1 MSPSHG
7 QIGRSTI
14 MQVVGSGL
22 PPLLAFAGVLLLWQA
37 GVWLTGVHPITLPSP
52 LRVMDAMWEERE
64 ALIKG
69 VVATGAA
76 SVMGLSLSVVVGLGI
91 SILFSLSRWVRSA
104 FYPYVVFL
112 QTVPI
117 VAIAPLLITWFGYGF
132 KTIVLVASI
141 ISLFPIVSNV
151 TAGLMSIDN
160 NLRDLFRLAGAT
172 RFQELWKL
180 RLPHAMSHLVLGMR
194 VSAGLAVIG
203 AIVGEFF
210 VGTNAA
216 GFEALTDVVEYFTGR
231 RVGAF
236 SGLGTVMTGWQN
248 RARTDAIIAAVFV
261 STLLGLILLSMVNL
275 LGRTAFRRWTASG
288 SFENE
293 KFVAG
298 LIGKSRK

>member
-1 MSPSHG
+1 VSPSPD
-7 QIGRSTI
+7 QSKRSALLRLT
-14 MQVVGSGL
+14 GTGL
-22 PPLLAFAGVLLLWQA
+22 PPLLAFVGVLLLWQA
-37 GVWLTGVHPITLPSP
+37 SVWLTGVHPITLPSP
-52 LRVMDAMWEERE
+52 LRVLNAMWEERE
-64 ALIKG
+64 ALVKG
-69 VVATGAA
+69 IVATGAA
-76 SVMGLSLSVVVGLGI
+76 SVLGLSLSVVVGLVI
-91 SILFSLSRWVRSA
+91 SILFSQSRWIRSA
-104 FYPYVVFL
+104 FYPYVIFL

-160 NLRDLFRLAGAT
+160 NLRDLFRLAGAS
-172 RFQELWKL
+172 RLQELWKL

-210 VGTNAA
+210 VGTNAS
-216 GFEALTDVVEYFTGR
+216 GFEALTALIEYFTGH
-231 RVGAF
+231 RVEAF

-261 STLLGLILLSMVNL
+261 STLLGLMLLSMVNL
-275 LGRTAFRRWTASG
+275 LGRTAFRRWTASS

-293 KFVAG
+293 
-298 LIGKSRK
+298 